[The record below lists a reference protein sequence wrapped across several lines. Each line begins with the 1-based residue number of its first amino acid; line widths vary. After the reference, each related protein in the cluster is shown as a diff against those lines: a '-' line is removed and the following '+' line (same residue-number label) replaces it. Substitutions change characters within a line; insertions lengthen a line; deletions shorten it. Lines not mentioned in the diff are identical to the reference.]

1 MAPRKRAIPAEEWE
15 RHREV
20 IKGLFAQKPL
30 IEVIEEMKQKYN
42 FEATKSQYEA
52 KLRLWG
58 IHKNLKREQWQ
69 ELLKE
74 PDNITA
80 TVLKTSSG
88 YMKTQ
93 PSIQRALRRLKK
105 TPGATLGQASRDSA
119 SSHPLI
125 RMASSSAGPSVEQV
139 SRAALSPGLPRQQT
153 HDVTRLPDLHG
164 ASSSP
169 ESALLR
175 LGEASAQFDPADS
188 ARLFSSELDD
198 PMSFWWNLDF
208 NPHTDCEPQTALFD
222 VGGHEMLGL
231 DLNSSLDRNWQI
243 RANANVSPLGTS
255 LMRRASPISPSQ
267 LFPDVDHFFGFNAEQ
282 TQGES
287 RLSTSAQL
295 PTQNGTLEGGIF
307 DYVKFPPTG
316 FTKQWLKGL
325 PFSKFEEYLRS
336 RDIISTNS
344 ESSTQRRL
352 GASLSG
358 NFALR
363 FLENSFSSGSI
374 SMVQRPPDC
383 QNPLQKLGKLL
394 PGESTA
400 IISEQQMTE
409 TRLFRILLF
418 SMMNGFVGL
427 DHIPMEDILKA
438 MGHFSTNKLLLQILE
453 EGPQFTART
462 LADNMFRAAIEAK
475 DQRIVQLLLQRKLVD
490 VNDTVCFFRN
500 RRYTP
505 VERAASLKA
514 LGLIRILVEADADV
528 NKTHKDGV
536 NGGALRKLLW
546 PDAGPPYSRAFTAT
560 PGLIDTIEFLIGKGS
575 KVDVRFLSD
584 TLGLI
589 PTNEIVSLFAR
600 SIPPTDHQ
608 AFFEPNTAW
617 SNDPRYSLLCRIANV
632 VDDSTAATILQNTI
646 EFCEGSGCSKCLE
659 RWSESLEYAA
669 IDGAKR
675 GHFQLVQVL
684 IGRLPSTTRI
694 LSAAVRSGNK
704 NLIRLVLDFNPMPEL
719 DPPAHIID
727 ERPLVYPPPTT
738 PLAEAVRMGNAD
750 LIKLLE
756 EAGALNN
763 LAKGSRLEALILAA
777 AEGGNMLYMELL
789 LKRASSSSHQYRTTW
804 DAVRLALENDHDDVA
819 NFLLSAGAQSISIR
833 NRNSDDPSTLHAAL
847 GKRDHKLVRSL
858 LSADIEY
865 LSRSDIPNEVAS
877 WFDTSIIS
885 DLAFVFP
892 DQSFLRDRIPFHNI
906 CMQCMKTN
914 NVTFFE
920 NLLESTSYRDDLPW
934 NSCLASAI
942 RMGQV
947 EMVDLLLQYGADPL
961 DGEVLKAAIPDRTDM
976 FLFLFGQDRKQRRVR
991 KCIGAHILKFVMAE
1005 RPGNAEILDT
1015 LLENGLVNLIVAE
1028 IPRGVPDGDLYRA
1041 YEDMLT
1047 PLGLAIVGLPD
1058 FCGTN
1063 LGAVNRLLREGSDP
1077 DGVARIMDIEPRVGQ
1092 TAIMLALETGR
1103 EDLIRLLVVEYKADV
1118 NKKTHLFIKQTPLQ
1132 HAAELGD
1139 LDMVRLLLE
1148 LGADVNG
1155 EPAIRSG
1162 GTALQFAAISGNC
1175 NVAAE
1180 LLEQGAPLHALPSK
1194 VNGRW
1199 PLEGAAE
1206 HGRLDMVQFLWR
1218 AKEFSLDGTGFQER
1232 HCLRA
1237 MDFAQSNGHLGC
1249 RDLVAELSGFSVD
1262 RLDSEDYGVP
1272 WLAY

>member
-1 MAPRKRAIPAEEWE
+1 
-15 RHREV
+15 V
-20 IKGLFAQKPL
+20 
-30 IEVIEEMKQKYN
+30 
-42 FEATKSQYEA
+42 
-52 KLRLWG
+52 
-58 IHKNLKREQWQ
+58 KRERWQ
-69 ELLKE
+69 ELLEE
-74 PDNITA
+74 PNNIPA
-80 TVLKTSSG
+80 TGLETSSG
-88 YMKTQ
+88 HMKTQ
-93 PSIQRALRRLKK
+93 PSIQRAFRRLKK
-105 TPGATLGQASRDSA
+105 TPGAAPGRASRDSA
-119 SSHPLI
+119 PSHPLI
-125 RMASSSAGPSVEQV
+125 RMASSSAGLSVEQL

-153 HDVTRLPDLHG
+153 HDAARLPGLDG
-164 ASSSP
+164 ASSGP
-169 ESALLR
+169 ESAILR
-175 LGEASAQFDPADS
+175 LGEASAQFNPADS
-188 ARLFSSELDD
+188 ASLFSSEFGD
-198 PMSFWWNLDF
+198 PMSFRWNFDF
-208 NPHTDCEPQTALFD
+208 NALTDCELETALFD
-222 VGGHEMLGL
+222 VGGQNMLGL
-231 DLNSSLDRNWQI
+231 DSNSSLDRNWQI
-243 RANANVSPLGTS
+243 RANANVNPLEASPT
-255 LMRRASPISPSQ
+255 RRASPISPSQ
-267 LFPDVDHFFGFNAEQ
+267 LSLDVDHFFGFNSEQ
-282 TQGES
+282 TQAVTHVSPTGDLS

-295 PTQNGTLEGGIF
+295 PPTQNGTLESGIF
-307 DYVKFPPTG
+307 DYVMVTPSNS
-316 FTKQWLKGL
+316 TKQWLKGL
-325 PFSKFEEYLRS
+325 PFAKFEEYLRS
-336 RDIISTNS
+336 QDIISTTN
-344 ESSTQRRL
+344 ESSIQQRL
-352 GASLSG
+352 GASLSS

-363 FLENSFSSGSI
+363 FLENSFSSGSR
-374 SMVQRPPDC
+374 STVQRSPDC
-383 QNPLQKLGKLL
+383 ENPLQKLGKLL

-453 EGPQFTART
+453 EGPPFTART

-505 VERAASLKA
+505 VERAASLMA
-514 LGLIRILVEADADV
+514 LELVRILVAADADV
-528 NKTHKDGV
+528 NKTHEDE
-536 NGGALRKLLW
+536 NDGGALRILLRAV
-546 PDAGPPYSRAFTAT
+546 PRPPHSSAFTAT
-560 PGLIDTIEFLIGKGS
+560 PGLIDTFEFLIGKGS
-575 KVDVRFLSD
+575 TVDVCFLKDNLEYLASNEMACLL
-584 TLGLI
+584 TLF
-589 PTNEIVSLFAR
+589 SR
-600 SIPPTDHQ
+600 SIPPTDHH
-608 AFFEPNTAW
+608 AFFEPDITWFNH
-617 SNDPRYSLLCRIANV
+617 PRSSLVCKIAKE
-632 VDDSTAATILQNTI
+632 VDDSTAATIFRNIVEL
-646 EFCEGSGCSKCLE
+646 CEGSGCTKCFE
-659 RWSESLEYAA
+659 KWSESLEYAA
-669 IDGAKR
+669 IEGAKR
-675 GHFQLVQVL
+675 GHFQLVQIL

-719 DPPAHIID
+719 DPPAHLID
-727 ERPLVYPPPTT
+727 PDRIYDGPGRGLYANPQHTT
-738 PLAEAVRMGNAD
+738 PLAEAVRVGNAD

-756 EAGALNN
+756 ESGALNN
-763 LAKGSRLEALILAA
+763 LAEGSRLEALILAT
-777 AEGGNMLYMELL
+777 AEAGNRLYMEWL

-804 DAVRLALENDHDDVA
+804 DAVRLALENDHDEVA
-819 NFLLSAGAQSISIR
+819 KILLSAGAQPTQPPKFD
-833 NRNSDDPSTLHAAL
+833 NPSTLHAVL
-847 GKRDHKLVRSL
+847 GKRDPELVRSL
-858 LSADIEY
+858 LSADIGDLYENE
-865 LSRSDIPNEVAS
+865 IPNEAAS

-892 DQSFLRDRIPFHNI
+892 DLLLFLELSPIYQMQYRNTIRYPTFHNI
-906 CMQCMKTN
+906 CMQCMETN
-914 NVTFFE
+914 NVIFFE
-920 NLLESTSYRDDLPW
+920 NFLESTSPKRDLPW

-947 EMVDLLLQYGADPL
+947 EMVNLLLQYGANPL
-961 DGEVLKAAIPDRTDM
+961 DREVLKAAIPDRTDM
-976 FLFLFGQDRKQRRVR
+976 LLFLFGQDRKQRRVR

-1005 RPGNAEILDT
+1005 RPGNAEVLDT

-1028 IPRGVPDGDLYRA
+1028 EPNRDRVNIGTKRA

-1047 PLGLAIVGLPD
+1047 PLGLAIVGLPG

-1063 LGAVNRLLREGSDP
+1063 LGAVKRLLRGGSDP
-1077 DGVARIMDIEPRVGQ
+1077 DGIARIKVIGARVGQ
-1092 TAIMLALETGR
+1092 TALMLALETGR
-1103 EDLIRLLVVEYKADV
+1103 EDLVRLLVVEYKADV

-1132 HAAELGD
+1132 HAAELGN

-1206 HGRLDMVQFLWR
+1206 HGRLDMGHFLWR
-1218 AKEFSLDGTGFQER
+1218 AKEFSLDGIGFQER

-1237 MDFAQSNGHLGC
+1237 MDFARSNGHLGC

-1262 RLDSEDYGVP
+1262 RLGSEDYGVP